1 MIRTRKENEV
11 TRGHLGLD
19 LNAIRH
25 ADVVSTLM
33 DARDAI
39 KTDLAMAC
47 RDVWGMPL
55 ENNEAECRGV
65 LMYIGRIVEYIED
78 TATTLKKVSEEL
90 KQKLYS
96 IKEGEQE

>member
-11 TRGHLGLD
+11 TRGQLGLD
-19 LNAIRH
+19 LNAIQR

-47 RDVWGMPL
+47 RDVWKMPL
-55 ENNEAECRGV
+55 ENNEAERRNV
-65 LMYIGRIVEYIED
+65 LMYIGCIVEYIED
-78 TATTLKKVSEEL
+78 TATTLKKISEEL

>member
-19 LNAIRH
+19 LETIQR

-55 ENNEAECRGV
+55 ENNEAERRSV